1 MAGARYNKAIALLEA
16 GQPVFGSGL
25 VWNGNLDEMMY
36 FADSDYDLVMIEMEH
51 EGLSFNNLR
60 ASLQFLLNRRR
71 IAEGGSLQAD
81 PTPVVRIPPNT
92 REQNQWVIKQ
102 ALDTGVYGLILPH
115 LDTVEGAQAAV
126 RAARY
131 PQAPGAAGSEAPG
144 MAGSGPAGAAAAESA
159 GSGAVDS
166 EPTGVAESAAAEPDP
181 AAGERGWWY
190 RIAPR
195 YWGLTPAEYY
205 DAADV
210 WPINP
215 DGNLLLM
222 GIVEEPTGV
231 RNLPDIL
238 REARGIGA
246 IWAGPGDMSVALG
259 HKGNANHPEV
269 QEMLLRILGICQNAG
284 VPCAVG
290 CTAEEVAMRL
300 EQGFRIL
307 ITAPTRTAGGLAEG
321 RRLAGR

>member
-1 MAGARYNKAIALLEA
+1 MAATRYSKVIQLLEE
-16 GQPVFGSGL
+16 GKPVFGSGL
-25 VWNGNLDEMMY
+25 IWNGNLDEMTY
-36 FADSDYDLVMIEMEH
+36 FADSDYDMVMIEMEH

-60 ASLQFLLNRRR
+60 ASLQFLLNRKR
-71 IAEGGSLQAD
+71 IAAAGSLQAD

-115 LDTVEGAQAAV
+115 LDTVEGAMAAV

-131 PQAPGAAGSEAPG
+131 PQVPGVPDFAPE
-144 MAGSGPAGAAAAESA
+144 
-159 GSGAVDS
+159 
-166 EPTGVAESAAAEPDP
+166 
-181 AAGERGWWY
+181 GERGWWQ

-195 YWGLTPAEYY
+195 YWGLSPAAYY
-205 DAADV
+205 DAADI
-210 WPINP
+210 WPLDP

-222 GIVEEPTGV
+222 GIVEEPRGAN
-231 RNLPDIL
+231 NLPDIL
-238 REARGIGA
+238 REVKGIGA

-259 HKGNANHPEV
+259 HKGNAGHPEV
-269 QEMLLRILGICQNAG
+269 QEMLLRILRICQNAG

-290 CTAEEVAMRL
+290 CTAEEVPRRL

-321 RRLAGR
+321 RRIAGR

>member
-1 MAGARYNKAIALLEA
+1 MPATTRYNKAIQLLEE
-16 GQPVFGSGL
+16 GKPVFGTGL
-25 VWNGNLDEMMY
+25 IWNGNLDEMTY

-60 ASLQFLLNRRR
+60 TSLQFLLNRKRVSD
-71 IAEGGSLQAD
+71 GGGLQAD
-81 PTPVVRIPPNT
+81 PTPIVRIPPNT

-115 LDTVEGAQAAV
+115 LDTVEGAMSAV

-131 PQAPGAAGSEAPG
+131 PQVP
-144 MAGSGPAGAAAAESA
+144 
-159 GSGAVDS
+159 
-166 EPTGVAESAAAEPDP
+166 GVADFEPQ
-181 AAGERGWWY
+181 GERGWWQ

-195 YWGLTPAEYY
+195 YWGLSATEYY
-205 DAADV
+205 DAADI
-210 WPINP
+210 WPIDP

-222 GIVEEPTGV
+222 GIVEEPTGAN
-231 RNLPDIL
+231 NLPDIL
-238 REARGIGA
+238 REVKGIGA

-259 HKGNANHPEV
+259 HRGNAGHPEV

-290 CTAEEVAMRL
+290 CTAAEVPMRL
-300 EQGFRIL
+300 EQGFSIL
-307 ITAPTRTAGGLAEG
+307 ITAPTRTAGGLEEG
-321 RRLAGR
+321 RRISGR

>member
-1 MAGARYNKAIALLEA
+1 MAGTRYNKAIELLEA

-25 VWNGNLDEMMY
+25 IWNGNLDEMMY

-60 ASLQFLLNRRR
+60 ASLQFLLNRQR
-71 IAEGGSLQAD
+71 IAGAGSLQAD

-115 LDTVEGAQAAV
+115 LDTVDGAQAAV

-131 PQAPGAAGSEAPG
+131 PQPPGAADP
-144 MAGSGPAGAAAAESA
+144 ES
-159 GSGAVDS
+159 
-166 EPTGVAESAAAEPDP
+166 
-181 AAGERGWWY
+181 AGERGWWY

-205 DAADV
+205 DAAGV
-210 WPINP
+210 WPLDP

-238 REARGIGA
+238 RAARGIGA

-290 CTAEEVAMRL
+290 CTAAEVPMRL

-307 ITAPTRTAGGLAEG
+307 ITAPTRTTSGLTEG

>member
-1 MAGARYNKAIALLEA
+1 MPATRYNKAIQLLEE
-16 GQPVFGSGL
+16 GKPVFGTGL
-25 VWNGNLDEMMY
+25 IWNGNLDEMTY

-60 ASLQFLLNRRR
+60 TSLQFLLNRKRV
-71 IAEGGSLQAD
+71 AGADSLQAD

-115 LDTVEGAQAAV
+115 LDTVEGAMSAV

-131 PQAPGAAGSEAPG
+131 PQVP
-144 MAGSGPAGAAAAESA
+144 
-159 GSGAVDS
+159 
-166 EPTGVAESAAAEPDP
+166 GVADFEPQ
-181 AAGERGWWY
+181 GERGWWQ

-195 YWGLTPAEYY
+195 YWGLTPSEYY
-205 DAADV
+205 DAADI
-210 WPINP
+210 WPLDP

-231 RNLPDIL
+231 QNLPDIL
-238 REARGIGA
+238 RQVKGIGA

-269 QEMLLRILGICQNAG
+269 QEMLLRILGICKDAG

-290 CTAEEVAMRL
+290 CTAAEIPMRL
-300 EQGFRIL
+300 EQGFSIL
-307 ITAPTRTAGGLAEG
+307 ITAPTRSAEGVAEG

>member
-1 MAGARYNKAIALLEA
+1 MPATTRYNKAIQLLEE
-16 GQPVFGSGL
+16 GKPVFGTGL
-25 VWNGNLDEMMY
+25 IWNGNLDEMTY

-60 ASLQFLLNRRR
+60 TSLQFLLNRKRVSD
-71 IAEGGSLQAD
+71 GGGLQAD
-81 PTPVVRIPPNT
+81 PTPIVRIPPNT

-115 LDTVEGAQAAV
+115 LDTVEGAMSAV

-131 PQAPGAAGSEAPG
+131 PQVP
-144 MAGSGPAGAAAAESA
+144 
-159 GSGAVDS
+159 
-166 EPTGVAESAAAEPDP
+166 GVADFEPR
-181 AAGERGWWY
+181 GERGWWQ

-195 YWGLTPAEYY
+195 YWGLSALEYY
-205 DAADV
+205 DAADI
-210 WPINP
+210 WPIDP

-222 GIVEEPTGV
+222 GIVEEPTGAN
-231 RNLPDIL
+231 NLPDIL
-238 REARGIGA
+238 REVKGIGA

-259 HKGNANHPEV
+259 HRGNAGHPEV

-290 CTAEEVAMRL
+290 CTAAEVPMRL
-300 EQGFRIL
+300 EQGFSIL
-307 ITAPTRTAGGLAEG
+307 ITAPTRTAGGLEEG
-321 RRLAGR
+321 RRISGR

>member
-1 MAGARYNKAIALLEA
+1 MPNPIRYNKVIQLLEQ
-16 GQPVFGSGL
+16 GQPVFGTGL
-25 VWNGNLDEMMY
+25 IWNGNLDEMTY
-36 FADSDYDLVMIEMEH
+36 FADSDYDMVMIEMEH

-60 ASLQFLLNRRR
+60 ASLQFLLNRKR
-71 IAEGGSLQAD
+71 IAAAGGLQAD
-81 PTPVVRIPPNT
+81 PTPVVRIPPNA

-115 LDTVEGAQAAV
+115 LDTVEGAQSAV

-131 PQAPGAAGSEAPG
+131 PQAPGAA
-144 MAGSGPAGAAAAESA
+144 
-159 GSGAVDS
+159 DF
-166 EPTGVAESAAAEPDP
+166 EP
-181 AAGERGWWY
+181 AGERGWWY

-205 DAADV
+205 DAADI
-210 WPINP
+210 WPIDP

-238 REARGIGA
+238 REVKGIGA

-259 HKGNANHPEV
+259 HKGNASHPEV
-269 QEMLLRILGICQNAG
+269 QEMLLRILDTCQNAG

-290 CTAEEVAMRL
+290 CTAAEVPMRL

-307 ITAPTRTAGGLAEG
+307 ITAPTRSADGLAKG